1 MIRDVQNEAKMQAT
15 TAMQKRHDVERE
27 QLYAKFKSE
36 RSSVLRGNWKGK
48 GTQRNAMASVLAI
61 SQAADKRELSER
73 HKFERQ
79 KLRVMYK
86 PIPQYKAWLEE
97 SSIVCTNTSS
107 VMIEEEWEMR
117 KLRNLRLAQLLISM
131 LRNLTYSVDS
141 RGHVT
146 YKSDDKELFRDEG
159 RRIAMIDTNSD
170 MSIAAALVLGQ
181 QKFGKTL
188 ILTGPLK
195 FQHRAVAV
203 AVNHDMQV
211 IFSDPT
217 LEALRERLLAEK
229 RQAVRD
235 VTLKVKLT
243 TQIISS
249 QLIEQQDLQPP
260 VEAAMPIAEEVVV
273 VPVQN
278 VPNTAQEWAELHMQ
292 KTGKTLMP
300 FRPGVATV
308 LYLSSDSVVLN
319 IGRAIN
325 ICTAPSSL
333 NLTIGRQVV
342 IDKDGSLKLLPERKK
357 CLGVAQ

>member
-1 MIRDVQNEAKMQAT
+1 
-15 TAMQKRHDVERE
+15 
-27 QLYAKFKSE
+27 
-36 RSSVLRGNWKGK
+36 
-48 GTQRNAMASVLAI
+48 
-61 SQAADKRELSER
+61 
-73 HKFERQ
+73 
-79 KLRVMYK
+79 
-86 PIPQYKAWLEE
+86 
-97 SSIVCTNTSS
+97 
-107 VMIEEEWEMR
+107 MIEGEWEVR

-131 LRNLTYSVDS
+131 LRTLTYSVDS

-211 IFSDPT
+211 IFSDPA

-229 RQAVRD
+229 RQAERD
-235 VTLKVKLT
+235 VMLKVKLT

-249 QLIEQQDLQPP
+249 QLIEQQVLQQP
-260 VEAAMPIAEEVVV
+260 VEASMPKAEEVVV
-273 VPVQN
+273 VPAPIN
-278 VPNTAQEWAELHMQ
+278 VPITAKEWAEFYVQ
-292 KTGKTLMP
+292 ETGKTLMP

-319 IGRAIN
+319 IGRGIN
-325 ICTAPSSL
+325 ICAAPLSL
-333 NLTIGRQVV
+333 DLNIGQQVV
-342 IDKDGSLKLLPERKK
+342 IGKDGVLKLFPERKK
-357 CLGVAQ
+357 EIGVAR